1 MLSTGNEGE
10 PPFEVIAP
18 NAPAMIQ
25 SMRSVGYTAQAAIA
39 DLIDNSIAARAR
51 SVWATFH
58 WDGARSFVSI
68 ADDGLGMDEPALTEA
83 MRLGTRSPLEERQP
97 GDLGRFG
104 LGLKT
109 ASFSQCK
116 RLTVWTR
123 ASRDT
128 DLSVRCWD
136 LDYVNQTGQ
145 WRLLKLPSREPAAGP
160 AQLGELDSG
169 TVVVWEN
176 LDRLVE
182 GSPVED
188 QRAQRRFL
196 EVAEAVE
203 THLAMVFHRF
213 LEPPAELTI
222 WMNRQRIVP
231 WDPFL
236 RNEAGTQHLAEETL
250 TFAGQRVIIRPYVLP
265 HHSRL
270 SAEIHQRAAGPGGW
284 NARQGFYIYRNRRL
298 LLPGDWLNLGFQKEE
313 HSKLARIQVDL
324 PTALDSAWQIDVKKS
339 TAKPPGALRDD
350 LRRIAKVTRV
360 RATEIYRHRGKVIAR
375 SAARNDSF
383 VWNRVVRRGKVSYR
397 INRDHPVVQQTLA
410 STDRHRTEL
419 EALLRMIEETV
430 PSPLISLDGS
440 QNPDEQAGPF
450 EGATASE
457 VEDLLRRTYISLRSV
472 GLSPAHA
479 RERLAGTEPFNH
491 FPELIATLEEVSD

>member
-1 MLSTGNEGE
+1 VSAGIGSETR
-10 PPFEVIAP
+10 FEVVEP

-25 SMRSVGYTAQAAIA
+25 SMRSVGYTARAAVA
-39 DLIDNSIAARAR
+39 DLVDNSISAQARN
-51 SVWATFH
+51 VWVTFH
-58 WDGARSFVSI
+58 WDGAHSLVSVV
-68 ADDGLGMDEPALTEA
+68 DDGWGMDEATLTEA
-83 MRLGTRSPLEERQP
+83 MRLGTRSPLEERP
-97 GDLGRFG
+97 PSDLGRFG

-123 ASRDT
+123 GSREAG
-128 DLSVRCWD
+128 LSVRCWD
-136 LDYVNQTGQ
+136 LDYVDETRQ
-145 WRLLKLPSREPAAGP
+145 WRLLKVPSQRAAARAAP
-160 AQLGELDSG
+160 LEALDSG

-213 LEPPAELTI
+213 LEPPAQLTI
-222 WMNRQRIVP
+222 WINGQRIAS

-236 RNEAGTQHLAEETL
+236 RGEAATQHLAEETL
-250 TFAGQRVIIRPYVLP
+250 TFADQRVVVRPYVLP

-270 SAEIHQRAAGPGGW
+270 PSETHQRAAGPGGW

-298 LLPGDWLNLGFQKEE
+298 LVPGDWLNLGFQKEE

-324 PTALDSAWQIDVKKS
+324 PTALDGAWQIDVKKS
-339 TAKPPGALRDD
+339 TARPPGALRDE
-350 LRRIAKVTRV
+350 LRRIAKVTRA
-360 RATEIYRHRGKVIAR
+360 RATEIYRHRGKVMAR
-375 SAARNDSF
+375 AAARNDSF
-383 VWNRVVRRGKVSYR
+383 VWSRMVRRGKVFYR
-397 INRDHPVVQQTLA
+397 VNRDYPLVRQTLA
-410 STDRHRTEL
+410 SITQYRAEL

-430 PSPLISLDGS
+430 PAPLISLDDL

-450 EGATASE
+450 EGAAAAE
-457 VEDLLRRTYISLRSV
+457 VADLLRRTYVSLRST

-479 RERLAGTEPFNH
+479 RERLAGTEPFNR
-491 FPELIATLEEVSD
+491 FPELIATLEEESG

>member
-1 MLSTGNEGE
+1 MIPGSRTTR
-10 PPFEVIAP
+10 FELIEP
-18 NAPAMIQ
+18 NAPALIQ
-25 SMRSVGYTAQAAIA
+25 SMRSVGYTAQAAVA
-39 DLIDNSIAARAR
+39 DLVDNSIAARAR
-51 SVWATFH
+51 NVWVTFR
-58 WDGARSFVSI
+58 WDGAHSFISI
-68 ADDGLGMDEPALTEA
+68 ADDGMGMDEPALTEA
-83 MRLGTRSPLEERQP
+83 MRLGTRSPLEEREL

-109 ASFSQCK
+109 ASFSQCR

-123 ASRDT
+123 VSKEG

-136 LDYVNQTGQ
+136 LDYVNETGQ
-145 WRLLKLPSREPAAGP
+145 WRLLKLPPRGSVSQT
-160 AQLGELDSG
+160 AQMDKLDSG

-203 THLAMVFHRF
+203 AHLAMVFHRF
-213 LEPPAELTI
+213 LEPPATLTI
-222 WMNRQRIVP
+222 WINGQRITP

-236 RNEAGTQHLAEETL
+236 RSEAATQHLAEESLTL
-250 TFAGQRVIIRPYVLP
+250 AGQRIVVRPYVLP

-270 SAEIHQRAAGPGGW
+270 SAEIHQRAAGQGGW

-298 LLPGDWLNLGFQKEE
+298 LVPGDWLNLGFQKEE

-324 PTALDSAWQIDVKKS
+324 PTTLDGAWQIDVKKS
-339 TAKPPGALRDD
+339 TAKPPGPLRDE
-350 LRRIAKVTRV
+350 LRRIAKVTRA
-360 RATEIYRHRGKVIAR
+360 RATGIYRHRGKVIAR

-397 INRDHPVVQQTLA
+397 VNRDHPLVREILA
-410 STDRHRTEL
+410 SGNQHRTEV

-430 PSPLISLDGS
+430 PAPLISLDDS
-440 QNPDEQAGPF
+440 QNPDEQADPF
-450 EGATASE
+450 EGAALSE
-457 VEDLLRRTYISLRSV
+457 VEDLLRRTYLSLRSV
-472 GLSPAHA
+472 GLSPSHA
-479 RERLAGTEPFNH
+479 RERLAGTEPFNR
-491 FPELIATLEEVSD
+491 FPELIATLEEASS